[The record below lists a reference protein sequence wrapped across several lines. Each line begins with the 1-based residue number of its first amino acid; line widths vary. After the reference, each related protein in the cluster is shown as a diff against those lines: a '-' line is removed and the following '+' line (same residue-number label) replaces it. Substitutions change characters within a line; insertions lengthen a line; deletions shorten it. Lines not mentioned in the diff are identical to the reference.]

1 MIMKRT
7 ISILLASV
15 FALAPLTWMLASCQK
30 GSSDGTTT
38 VTTVNDVETV
48 PTTPKELY
56 QYATQKLAE
65 ADNYRVNYKQT
76 VTLSGVKEFFVATVV
91 DQNINESRE
100 GKNVVC
106 KLTQSGQKTELS
118 HIDGMMYLVQDGT
131 KAKAKMT
138 WKEFVKYFEYERP
151 DVMEQL
157 PDSVYANLTV
167 TQSGE
172 EQILKFKLNVKEMRS
187 IAGNL
192 REFLQLGADS
202 DKAEFQTGT
211 YTVHINKDGKVF
223 KTSLEMDFK
232 VVYKYK
238 ECICYV
244 TIESTVAYDLVKVKV
259 PKDAAGYVDITGQL

>member
-1 MIMKRT
+1 MKRT
-7 ISILLASV
+7 ISVLLASV
-15 FALAPLTWMLASCQK
+15 FALAPLTGMLASCQK

-38 VTTVNDVETV
+38 VTTVSDVETV

-76 VTLSGVKEFFVATVV
+76 VVLSGVKEFFHAAVV
-91 DQNINESRE
+91 DQNINESRD

-118 HIDGMMYLVQDGT
+118 HIDGMMYMVQGET

-138 WKEFVKYFEYERP
+138 WTQFVKQFEYERP

-172 EQILKFKLNVKEMRS
+172 EQILKFKLNAKEMRS

-202 DKAEFQTGT
+202 DNAQFQTGT
-211 YTVHINKDGKVF
+211 YTVHINKDGKVC
-223 KTSLEMDFK
+223 KTALEMEIEM
-232 VVYKYK
+232 VYKYR
-238 ECICYV
+238 ECIGYV
-244 TIESTVAYDLVKVKV
+244 TVESTIAYDLVKVKA
-259 PKDAAGYVDITGQL
+259 PKDAGNYVDITGKL